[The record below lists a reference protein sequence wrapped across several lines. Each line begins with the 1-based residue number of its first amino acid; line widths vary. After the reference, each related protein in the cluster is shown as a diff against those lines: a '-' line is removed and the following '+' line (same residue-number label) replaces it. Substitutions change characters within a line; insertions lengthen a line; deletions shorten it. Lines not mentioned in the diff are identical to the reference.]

1 MGYIY
6 KITNDV
12 TNKVYIGKTTS
23 AIEKRYKEH
32 IKQSKY
38 NNKYHLYRAMN
49 KYGLE
54 HFHIEEIEECL
65 SDKLSEREK
74 YWIKYY
80 DSFKNGYNMT
90 MGGDGNLIYNYK
102 EIANKFLELKN
113 EKKTAIF
120 FECSPSIV
128 QKACVEYNIEIPKGS
143 TKEFWESKEGQIK
156 KEKLSN
162 YMKNRSK
169 KPVSEEAR
177 RKMSLSKKEW
187 YKNNASKSIGRK
199 ASLETRKKLIDN
211 SGMAKK
217 VICLETKEIYS
228 SALQAAKSIGLKSSS
243 GISRCCAGQAKTAGK
258 FHWSFYDPDIKGE

>member
-1 MGYIY
+1 MI
-6 KITNDV
+6 
-12 TNKVYIGKTTS
+12 
-23 AIEKRYKEH
+23 
-32 IKQSKY
+32 
-38 NNKYHLYRAMN
+38 
-49 KYGLE
+49 
-54 HFHIEEIEECL
+54 L
-65 SDKLSEREK
+65 S
-74 YWIKYY
+74 
-80 DSFKNGYNMT
+80 KNGYNMT
-90 MGGDGNLIYNYK
+90 MGGEGNLIYNYK

-113 EKKTAIF
+113 EKKTAAF

-128 QKACVEYNIEIPKGS
+128 QKACAEYNIEIPKGS
-143 TKEFWESKEGQIK
+143 TKEFWKSKEGQIK

-162 YMKNRSK
+162 YMKNRPK